1 MITVGELDTP
11 IGIEKPEAIE
21 NTNYGGIHERIWVGA
36 DDSIT
41 SVWAHL
47 IWKGGGEKD
56 EADQQTGIS
65 KVEFYI
71 RYETYKDALQP
82 TWRIK
87 HELASS
93 SYNYYYIEKIDHID
107 GRHKMTK
114 LTAVQKDNFE

>member
-11 IGIEKPEAIE
+11 VTLQAPNDGS
-21 NTNYGGIHERIWVGA
+21 NSNYGGIHKRTWEEAKDG
-36 DDSIT
+36 IT

-82 TWRIK
+82 TWRIR
-87 HELASS
+87 HQLASA
-93 SYNYYYIEKIDHID
+93 SYNYYYIEKVDHID